1 MVHAN
6 VTNLGS
12 TVVPLDEVWAFLDG
26 ENVERVPDLI
36 VAEPIGN
43 NLYSGETMWVMWLE
57 GSTTAWERL
66 ALSVGETTVV
76 TELV

>member
-1 MVHAN
+1 
-6 VTNLGS
+6 
-12 TVVPLDEVWAFLDG
+12 
-26 ENVERVPDLI
+26 
-36 VAEPIGN
+36 
-43 NLYSGETMWVMWLE
+43 MWVMWLE